1 MLKMKTCSIQL
12 MEIAPRFIRRGV
24 LGAALAA
31 VFLTGLGFDLSLGL
45 RPLQF
50 DQDGFRFAGR
60 SGLPCQSALAETF
73 KLGAQESESLEPAEP
88 VFAPSPVITE
98 EMLESGIKAFCV
110 ARFEISPLG
119 KHVVHLVTST
129 GSAEV
134 DELTLSTL
142 RTWRFRPGKRGGQP
156 AASVRKIKV
165 EFEVD

>member
-12 MEIAPRFIRRGV
+12 KGSAPRLILRGG
-24 LGAALAA
+24 LGALAAA
-31 VFLTGLGFDLSLGL
+31 VFLTGLGIDLGFAL
-45 RPLQF
+45 RTVFNLQ
-50 DQDGFRFAGR
+50 GR
-60 SGLPCQSALAETF
+60 GAVSSGLPCQMALAETF

-88 VFAPSPVITE
+88 IFAPSPVITE

>member
-1 MLKMKTCSIQL
+1 MKTCSIQL
-12 MEIAPRFIRRGV
+12 KGSAPRLILRSG
-24 LGAALAA
+24 LGALAAA
-31 VFLTGLGFDLSLGL
+31 VFLTGLGIDLDFAL
-45 RPLQF
+45 RTVFNLQG
-50 DQDGFRFAGR
+50 QGAAS
-60 SGLPCQSALAETF
+60 SGLPCQMALAETF

-88 VFAPSPVITE
+88 IFAPSPVITE

>member
-1 MLKMKTCSIQL
+1 MKTCSIQSKGRF
-12 MEIAPRFIRRGV
+12 PRLVLRGGLV
-24 LGAALAA
+24 ALAAA
-31 VFLTGLGFDLSLGL
+31 VFLTGLGIDPGFGLKTVFDTQGQWS
-45 RPLQF
+45 
-50 DQDGFRFAGR
+50 AS
-60 SGLPCQSALAETF
+60 SGLPCQRAFAETF

-88 VFAPSPVITE
+88 IFAPSPVISE

-134 DELTLSTL
+134 DELTLNTL
-142 RTWRFRPGKRGGQP
+142 RTWRFRPGKRSGQP